1 MKVRKIYGLLFKLGL
16 ELDLFIGSALV
27 NTYMKF
33 GLIVEVQEVFGI
45 GVLLLGSFFSV
56 LLMLVGLF
64 GC

>member
-1 MKVRKIYGLLFKLGL
+1 M
-16 ELDLFIGSALV
+16 FIGSALV

-33 GLIVEVQEVFGI
+33 RLIIEVQEVFGI

>member
-1 MKVRKIYGLLFKLGL
+1 MKVRKIYGLLVKLRL
-16 ELDLFIGSALV
+16 ELDVFIGSALV

-33 GLIVEVQEVFGI
+33 RLIIEVQEVFGI